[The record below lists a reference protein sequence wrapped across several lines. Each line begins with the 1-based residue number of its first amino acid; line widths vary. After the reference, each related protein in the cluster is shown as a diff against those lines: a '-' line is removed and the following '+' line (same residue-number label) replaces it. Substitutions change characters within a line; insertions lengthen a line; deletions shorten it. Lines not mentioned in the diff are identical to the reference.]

1 MLEGHAFRSMAV
13 MRACGT
19 QEVRWSELSA
29 EAHTQGLAVK
39 VWRKYDD
46 FVEELSERFPHERK
60 GIEKF
65 YGECWAVFNSLN
77 SLELK
82 SLEEPRYLLGGASS
96 SSMSLLSLHCTSGQ
110 PGSVLRAAH
119 PEFASRSCLLKQR
132 LLLVSDRDRPSLGA
146 EFAKH
151 PIACLTL
158 ASYLP
163 SNTGDVARKYIK
175 DPELLSF
182 IDIECYC
189 WSTVLAQHTPMIN
202 AGMVSIASLMPG
214 LQPIFCESCRMSC
227 HLNRPHNT
235 SKAESI
241 LSAPKMA
248 S

>member
-1 MLEGHAFRSMAV
+1 M
-13 MRACGT
+13 
-19 QEVRWSELSA
+19 
-29 EAHTQGLAVK
+29 K
-39 VWRKYDD
+39 VWRKYND
-46 FVEELSERFPHERK
+46 FVDELSERFPHERK

-82 SLEEPRYLLGGASS
+82 SLEEPRYLLGGAPSIS
-96 SSMSLLSLHCTSGQ
+96 ASLLSLHCTSGQ
-110 PGSVLRAAH
+110 PYHSSYTHRPFVYCSSGAKRAVH
-119 PEFASRSCLLKQR
+119 PEFASQSISAKHC
-132 LLLVSDRDRPSLGA
+132 LLLVSDLDRPSLGA

-189 WSTVLAQHTPMIN
+189 WSTVLAEHTPMIN
-202 AGMVSIASLMPG
+202 AGMVSMASLMPG
-214 LQPIFCESCRMSC
+214 VQSIFCESCRLSC
-227 HLNRPHNT
+227 HLNRPHI
-235 SKAESI
+235 KARQSQ
-241 LSAPKMA
+241 S
-248 S
+248 